1 VVRQVGD
8 FPGTVFPGNLNRRM
22 SLGIGFSVAAAV
34 LAHGASVVISSSSSE
49 RVNAAVE
56 RLRQGI
62 QDAPNVSVK
71 GQAFDIKDFATLKTF
86 LSHTV
91 LPDHPEFPG
100 IRCDSQEFRT
110 SPPNAAAEHQLEN
123 PHPAE
128 GAPP

>member
-1 VVRQVGD
+1 
-8 FPGTVFPGNLNRRM
+8 M

-71 GQAFDIKDFATLKTF
+71 GQTFDIKDFAALKTF
-86 LSHTV
+86 LSQEG
-91 LPDHPEFPG
+91 PFDHLV
-100 IRCDSQEFRT
+100 S
-110 SPPNAAAEHQLEN
+110 A
-123 PHPAE
+123 
-128 GAPP
+128 